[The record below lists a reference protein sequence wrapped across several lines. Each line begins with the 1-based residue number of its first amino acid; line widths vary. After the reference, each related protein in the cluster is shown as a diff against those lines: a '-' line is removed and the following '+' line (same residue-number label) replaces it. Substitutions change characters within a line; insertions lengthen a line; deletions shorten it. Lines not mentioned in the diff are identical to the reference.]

1 MEVADPLCVN
11 ALTSPPHPSP
21 AQPRLYVSPA
31 YGPPPLRCPKHPS
44 RVHWPLSS
52 GLRGR
57 QCSDRGRPDTGRAE
71 AVQTAAGTLGSS
83 LQSSVPAPPTP
94 TPSRGT
100 LPFDMPQ
107 GWGLKTK
114 RKETLVA
121 QVWSRGLC
129 PPPRC
134 GEPGPPATDGLQG
147 SEGNPRGT
155 GLCSD
160 ASDRARGDLP
170 APPALSEASEHE
182 PPAPVSGHNL
192 QRPEAR
198 LTQARRRCTRQR
210 RPVGGC
216 GQEQLTGTE
225 VANANKTGVSPEG
238 PQLPGE
244 QPETL
249 HAETGHGTPHP
260 ELRTGPWAQPSG
272 TAPAHRGL
280 SALQTARRCPHPV
293 LSPGLLCL
301 TSGSPTPPPR
311 PSSFSA
317 PCRPGHPGEFPALLT
332 RSQPVPLVLLLTA
345 CPAPRSTGPFPTRH
359 CSRLPAQGGGHAR
372 HMLRPPRTDGT
383 PASHAPRS
391 TVAAKDSAA
400 RATGSGRRPGG
411 GARDARRPLSVSERR
426 PARARRPAGRK
437 NSACSPCRS
446 PGRWTH
452 SEDTKETPAPP
463 PNQGRP
469 PQRFIQGTGLR
480 QLVPAPPPASP
491 PACVPPHKGG
501 ERPGLNAN
509 CLLPTPS
516 GHPDAAEARE
526 AAHRVSQGSG
536 PGPAP
541 HGRSQAC
548 YF

>member
-1 MEVADPLCVN
+1 
-11 ALTSPPHPSP
+11 
-21 AQPRLYVSPA
+21 
-31 YGPPPLRCPKHPS
+31 
-44 RVHWPLSS
+44 
-52 GLRGR
+52 
-57 QCSDRGRPDTGRAE
+57 
-71 AVQTAAGTLGSS
+71 
-83 LQSSVPAPPTP
+83 
-94 TPSRGT
+94 
-100 LPFDMPQ
+100 
-107 GWGLKTK
+107 
-114 RKETLVA
+114 
-121 QVWSRGLC
+121 
-129 PPPRC
+129 
-134 GEPGPPATDGLQG
+134 
-147 SEGNPRGT
+147 
-155 GLCSD
+155 
-160 ASDRARGDLP
+160 
-170 APPALSEASEHE
+170 
-182 PPAPVSGHNL
+182 
-192 QRPEAR
+192 
-198 LTQARRRCTRQR
+198 
-210 RPVGGC
+210 
-216 GQEQLTGTE
+216 
-225 VANANKTGVSPEG
+225 
-238 PQLPGE
+238 
-244 QPETL
+244 
-249 HAETGHGTPHP
+249 
-260 ELRTGPWAQPSG
+260 
-272 TAPAHRGL
+272 
-280 SALQTARRCPHPV
+280 
-293 LSPGLLCL
+293 
-301 TSGSPTPPPR
+301 
-311 PSSFSA
+311 
-317 PCRPGHPGEFPALLT
+317 
-332 RSQPVPLVLLLTA
+332 
-345 CPAPRSTGPFPTRH
+345 
-359 CSRLPAQGGGHAR
+359 
-372 HMLRPPRTDGT
+372 MLRPPRTDST

-411 GARDARRPLSVSERR
+411 GARDARRPLSLSERR